1 MRQLG
6 WMLLGLALV
15 VMAGCGFHL
24 RGAADLPDSI
34 KTLFIQGVDL
44 SQTRGRALKEGLENN
59 GVTVV
64 SQYQAGQAVMTI
76 TENIQER
83 RVLSVGS
90 DAKVSEY
97 ELYSALRFSLTDGQ
111 GKALL
116 ADQLVESQRDYQ
128 FDQTQVLSADEEERL
143 LREQMDQ
150 QLVQSVLRR
159 LSALK

>member
-1 MRQLG
+1 MRRIGLIV
-6 WMLLGLALV
+6 LGLVLV
-15 VMAGCGFHL
+15 VTAGCGFHL
-24 RGAADLPDSI
+24 RGEADLPDSI

-44 SQTRGRALKEGLENN
+44 YQGRGRALKEGLENN
-59 GVTVV
+59 SVTVM
-64 SQYQAGQAVMTI
+64 SEYNAGHAVMTI

-83 RVLSVGS
+83 RVLSVGG

-97 ELYSALRFSLTDGQ
+97 ELYGAMRFSISDGQ
-111 GKALL
+111 GKALISQ
-116 ADQLVESQRDYQ
+116 QLVESRRDYQ

-150 QLVQSVLRR
+150 QLVQAVLRR